1 MSGQTDLKAFQKK
14 LDYVFREEKYLTI
27 ALTHSSY
34 ANEGKKEDPCN
45 ERQEFLGDAVLS
57 IIVSDYLFR
66 HYSHLP
72 EGELTKLRAA
82 ASFDFGRRFRGG
94 DRRCLFRR
102 RDGGGQK
109 ACSALYGAGNGKPHD
124 GGV

>member
-1 MSGQTDLKAFQKK
+1 MNGRTDLKAFQKN
-14 LDYVFREEKYLTI
+14 LDYVFREEKYLII

-34 ANEGKKEDPCN
+34 ANEGKKEEPCN

-57 IIVSDYLFR
+57 IIVSDHLFR

-82 ASFDFGRRFRGG
+82 LVCEKALCQYALQLGLGDFV
-94 DRRCLFRR
+94 LF
-102 RDGGGQK
+102 G
-109 ACSALYGAGNGKPHD
+109 
-124 GGV
+124 